1 MAAHLRINYFCFV
14 YVCVSYVVLLLF
26 VFVVDDGLAL
36 GSFGAQH
43 LDYGGRD
50 KEI

>member
-14 YVCVSYVVLLLF
+14 YVCNICCFVAL

-36 GSFGAQH
+36 CNFGAQH
-43 LDYGGRD
+43 MDYGGRD
-50 KEI
+50 KEV